1 MPGNVFRRSTAPP
14 GARVVNNFPG
24 RYPTE
29 DWRAQ
34 YWDVT
39 ESGSLVRREVTVQL
53 PLGFGRVSPPVTMGQ
68 PGCIYAVRR
77 WGLACRTSLLE
88 AIPFPSAAHLSLEAT
103 DEENRAKLLAE
114 LDGVGPEGRAARF
127 RCAVAYVSPEGEEA
141 VFSGTLEGSI
151 AMEERGSGGFGYDPV
166 FLVPEKGVTAAELA
180 ADEKN
185 AISHRARA
193 LARFRLWLEEKEKAG
208 GES

>member
-1 MPGNVFRRSTAPP
+1 MRKIVIATRNPGKVREMRRILEGLGVELCALDDFPDLDMPPEVDPTFEGNALAK
-14 GARVVNNFPG
+14 ARFVAKE
-24 RYPTE
+24 T
-29 DWRAQ
+29 
-34 YWDVT
+34 
-39 ESGSLVRREVTVQL
+39 
-53 PLGFGRVSPPVTMGQ
+53 
-68 PGCIYAVRR
+68 
-77 WGLACRTSLLE
+77 GLAALADDSGLE
-88 AIPFPSAAHLSLEAT
+88 VDGLGGRPGVRSARYAGPEAT

-166 FLVPEKGVTAAELA
+166 FLVPEKGVTAAELT